1 MIIAFC
7 VILGLFVAFI
17 VVSYFMMKKTFKTE
31 INGKEVLVKNA
42 GGYIKVYVDQKLDTS
57 FYMPDLIKGETI
69 PFKVDETEYNVKC
82 KSNSMGY
89 KMQIQIY
96 QQDNLIAS
104 NGVEIKEKKQKQN

>member
-1 MIIAFC
+1 MCNIGAFC
-7 VILGLFVAFI
+7 CFYCGILF
-17 VVSYFMMKKTFKTE
+17 YDEKTFKTE

-42 GGYIKVYVDQKLDTS
+42 GGYIKVYVDQKLNTS